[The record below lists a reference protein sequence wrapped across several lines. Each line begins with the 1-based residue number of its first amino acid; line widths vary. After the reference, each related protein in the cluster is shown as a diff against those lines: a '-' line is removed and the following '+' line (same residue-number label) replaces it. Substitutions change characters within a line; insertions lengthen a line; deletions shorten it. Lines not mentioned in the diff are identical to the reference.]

1 MTDPALLLSS
11 AIDKAASVA
20 NTSFFTT
27 ILDRLFGFRIG
38 KWAAEGEVRKQLIH
52 DDYQKAKESGIV
64 GMQYIENMR
73 RATNLIETATK
84 TAKYIDQ
91 DKPNDIKMDNDFF
104 WNTIEHAKTIS
115 DEDVQELV
123 AKILAGEYNQPGI
136 YSMSTLQT
144 LKMLG
149 KNEIELF
156 EKICSL
162 CVVCVDKRLIPAVIF
177 SLPDSIEPLMRS
189 LEIDFGSLQEL
200 QNLGLFLPDSMSSI
214 FNNPE
219 KEELIINYFDKD
231 LRFKPTHETDYKITF
246 PEYYGLSKTGVQI
259 LKYLKPVYKEE
270 YYTWLK
276 TNFKI
281 NNYILVEE

>member
-1 MTDPALLLSS
+1 MTDPALLFS
-11 AIDKAASVA
+11 AMDKASSVA
-20 NTSFFTT
+20 NTPFFTT
-27 ILDRLFGFRIG
+27 VIDRLFGFRIS
-38 KWAAEGEVRKQLIH
+38 KWAAEGEIIKQHIKEG
-52 DDYQKAKESGIV
+52 YEKAKESGIGGV
-64 GMQYIENMR
+64 QYIESIR
-73 RATNLIETATK
+73 HATNLIDIATK

-123 AKILAGEYNQPGI
+123 AKILAGEYNQPGK
-136 YSMSTLQT
+136 YSMSILQT

-156 EKICSL
+156 ERMCSL
-162 CVVCVDKRLIPAVIF
+162 CVDTSLIPQIVF
-177 SLPDSIEPLMRS
+177 SLPESIEPLIRS
-189 LEIDFGSLQEL
+189 LGIDFGSLQDL
-200 QNLGLFLPDSMSSI
+200 QNLGLFLPNGMYSTI
-214 FNNPE
+214 ENPE
-219 KEELIINYFDKD
+219 KGELIINYFDKE

-259 LKYLKPVYKEE
+259 LKHLNPEFKEE